1 MEVDKRRKA
10 VQDSQHFGTITRSMQ
25 PQTMGE
31 RGLAMSTVHR
41 LLLPLV
47 LFSSLASAEGND
59 RSTVSTAIEERV
71 GHGLASVVPATST
84 ESRIPPE
91 VTVEDGLTEDEAVAL
106 ALWNNAALRA
116 TLANLGLA
124 QADLKE
130 AGLLVNPN
138 FQLLFPIGVKPFE
151 FLLMAPIQALWERPR
166 RLAAARLTLDGVAQ
180 QLVQNGLDL
189 VRDVRLAHADYA
201 AATAQA
207 GSAGRLAS
215 VTEEIAELNQKRLD
229 AGDISELDLQLT
241 RLEALA
247 ARDQA
252 AQLEQETSVAWERL
266 RLLSGLPHVTA
277 RVRPEGLEGVSQS
290 TVWIDALL
298 ETASQSRPDLRAAEL
313 AVEAA
318 GNRLGWE
325 RSRTFAL
332 VAPLLSSK
340 EVGDSGTKTGPG
352 LTAEIPIFNRG
363 QGRIS
368 RAEAEIEQLALRY
381 AALRVQVESETAT
394 AATRLRQAVEALQR
408 MRQGLLPAAEQAV
421 GLAEKAYENGDIS
434 YLDRQTARRPFLD
447 LQLRE
452 GAAVAAARRAK
463 AELDRAVG
471 RNL

>member
-1 MEVDKRRKA
+1 MLIRYSA
-10 VQDSQHFGTITRSMQ
+10 
-25 PQTMGE
+25 
-31 RGLAMSTVHR
+31 
-41 LLLPLV
+41 LLLFV
-47 LFSSLASAEGND
+47 LASLIPAAEIKD
-59 RSTVSTAIEERV
+59 YSSVSTAIQKRV
-71 GHGLASVVPATST
+71 GHRLTPVVPAHST

-130 AGLLVNPN
+130 AGLLVNPS
-138 FQLLFPIGVKPFE
+138 FQLLFPIAVKPFE
-151 FLLMAPIQALWERPR
+151 FLLTAPIQALWERPK
-166 RLAAARLTLDGVAQ
+166 RLAAARLTLEGVAQ

-201 AATAQA
+201 ATSAQA
-207 GSAGRLAS
+207 GSAGMLAT
-215 VTEEIAELNQKRLD
+215 VTEEIAALNQKRLD
-229 AGDISELDLQLT
+229 AGDISELDLQLI
-241 RLEALA
+241 RLEALST
-247 ARDQA
+247 RDQA

-266 RLLSGLPHVTA
+266 RLLSGLPALASPV
-277 RVRPEGLEGVSQS
+277 PPQGVESAS
-290 TVWIDALL
+290 EPAAAIDALL
-298 ETASQSRPDLRAAEL
+298 ELASKSRPDLRAAEL

-340 EVGDSGTKTGPG
+340 EVGGSGTKTGPG
-352 LTAEIPIFNRG
+352 LTAELPIFNRG

-368 RAEAEIEQLALRY
+368 RVEAEIEQLALRY
-381 AALRVQVESETAT
+381 AALRVQIESETTA
-394 AATRLRQAVEALQR
+394 AATRLKQAVAALDR
-408 MRQGLLPAAEQAV
+408 MRQRLLPAAEQAV
-421 GLAEKAYENGDIS
+421 RLAEKAYENGDIS
-434 YLDRQTARRPFLD
+434 YLDLQTARRPFLD

-452 GAAVAAARRAK
+452 GAAAAAARRAK